1 MEGGQQPV
9 TFAEKVKYGGG
20 LRFDPMLEGK
30 GGWIAGEDP
39 KRDEEMVEA
48 VIEVLAQTSGS
59 SLDMYV
65 CIHVRDKG
73 I

>member
-1 MEGGQQPV
+1 MAVLVP
-9 TFAEKVKYGGG
+9 G
-20 LRFDPMLEGK
+20 L
-30 GGWIAGEDP
+30 
-39 KRDEEMVEA
+39 
-48 VIEVLAQTSGS
+48 IEISGS